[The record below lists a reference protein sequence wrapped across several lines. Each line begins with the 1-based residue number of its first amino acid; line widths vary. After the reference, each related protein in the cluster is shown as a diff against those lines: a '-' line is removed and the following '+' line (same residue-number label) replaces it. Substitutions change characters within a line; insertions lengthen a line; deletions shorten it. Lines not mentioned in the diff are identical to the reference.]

1 MQWQINHTIQLTVI
15 DITPLTVSSCNC
27 PLLKEISFNTKCL
40 LVWCD
45 KPVITCLVWAGLGIN
60 PPQEFWKCS
69 HFTGVISRFS
79 KMHSGNLSQIV
90 LSYFPYFNVICC
102 FISQRFFK
110 ALPKN
115 YHQVYYHCNTRVIL
129 FYEIR
134 VEQTRWKWTSSLT
147 ISNQTPI
154 SYSINVSR
162 LSISNIS
169 NYISLNYQKRPLL
182 LTGELRVKKSKWY
195 VWTFFPPGIFT
206 LWSASSEKSVP
217 MAYS

>member
-15 DITPLTVSSCNC
+15 DITPLAVSSCNC

-45 KPVITCLVWAGLGIN
+45 KPVITCLVWAGLWIN
-60 PPQEFWKCS
+60 PPQEFRKCS

-162 LSISNIS
+162 PLHFKYFELHLFKLSKKTFAVDWRI
-169 NYISLNYQKRPLL
+169 
-182 LTGELRVKKSKWY
+182 KSK
-195 VWTFFPPGIFT
+195 
-206 LWSASSEKSVP
+206 KK
-217 MAYS
+217 